1 MELDLSAWMLI
12 LFIILLVL
20 SIWKIY
26 AFLPNKA
33 LEDDDTTKESQ
44 EELLNVIIDVIKK
57 NNGNIDA
64 KNLYIKVI
72 EDESFDSK
80 RFWRFNH
87 NRLNQLLNKYYT
99 EHNDINS
106 IEDIYEKTKG

>member
-33 LEDDDTTKESQ
+33 LEDDDTTQDSYD
-44 EELLNVIIDVIKK
+44 ELVKLMIQVIKK
-57 NNGNIDA
+57 NSEDIDA
-64 KNLYIKVI
+64 KNLYIKI
-72 EDESFDSK
+72 TEDENFDK
-80 RFWRFNH
+80 KHFWRFNQ
-87 NRLNQLLNKYYT
+87 NRLNHLLNDLKVRGLV
-99 EHNDINS
+99 S
-106 IEDIYEKTKG
+106 I